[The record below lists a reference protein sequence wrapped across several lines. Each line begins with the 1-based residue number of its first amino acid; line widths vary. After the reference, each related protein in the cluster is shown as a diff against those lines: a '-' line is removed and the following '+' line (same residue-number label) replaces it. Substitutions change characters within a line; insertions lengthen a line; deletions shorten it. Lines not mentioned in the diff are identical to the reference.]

1 MLGFRGITNS
11 FIGENMRIITNVGN
25 VRIEASSFKE
35 FMALLTYAY
44 RCKENDRKVK
54 ERELRL
60 TRGETA

>member
-1 MLGFRGITNS
+1 MK
-11 FIGENMRIITNVGN
+11 IITKIAG

-44 RCKENDRKVK
+44 RCRENHKKEQ

-60 TRGETA
+60 TRGEK